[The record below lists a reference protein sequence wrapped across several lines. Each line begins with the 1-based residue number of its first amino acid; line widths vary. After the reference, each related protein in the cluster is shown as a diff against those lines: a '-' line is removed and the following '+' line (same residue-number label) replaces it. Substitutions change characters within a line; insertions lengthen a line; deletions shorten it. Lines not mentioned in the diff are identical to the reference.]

1 MEGIKNAMLKTKLIV
16 LNGSKTDSALEVQN
30 FHAAGICLI
39 KTRPFIP
46 FGKITF
52 YNYTL
57 SEFLNFK
64 SKDLFS

>member
-16 LNGSKTDSALEVQN
+16 LNGSKTDSALEMLKFYAV
-30 FHAAGICLI
+30 GICLI
-39 KTRPFIP
+39 KTRPFIL

-52 YNYTL
+52 YNYNL

-64 SKDLFS
+64 SKYLFS